1 MPHKAG
7 VFANTYI
14 ACASGSDSG
23 AGGNRENVVSTT
35 EAGGIDVCAGVS
47 DDRMWRGGCTGRAS
61 ARHVEL
67 DVLQSGPLVCP
78 LARPEMLRLCV
89 ALASGVGGM
98 LASVYAIVMRGEIGW
113 RMSLTSTHLCHTN

>member
-1 MPHKAG
+1 MSIPLPAMPHKAG

-47 DDRMWRGGCTGRAS
+47 GDRMWRGGCTGCAS

-67 DVLQSGPLVCP
+67 DVLQ
-78 LARPEMLRLCV
+78 
-89 ALASGVGGM
+89 GGLTCM
-98 LASVYAIVMRGEIGW
+98 SACATKNASVVCGASFGGRGNASVGICNRHAGGNW
-113 RMSLTSTHLCHTN
+113 MAHVID